1 MFVAMNNFKVA
12 PGKEGD
18 FETVWRE
25 RQSYLNGVPGFVQ
38 FALLKGD
45 AEGEYVSH
53 STWRDRQ
60 SFIAWTSSEAFA
72 AGHRQGSL
80 MGILEGPPQL
90 STYEAVIVETPSG
103 VTPPAEVD

>member
-38 FALLKGD
+38 FALLRGG
-45 AEGEYVSH
+45 AQGEYISH
-53 STWRDRQ
+53 STWENRV
-60 SFIAWTSSEAFA
+60 S
-72 AGHRQGSL
+72 
-80 MGILEGPPQL
+80 
-90 STYEAVIVETPSG
+90 
-103 VTPPAEVD
+103 